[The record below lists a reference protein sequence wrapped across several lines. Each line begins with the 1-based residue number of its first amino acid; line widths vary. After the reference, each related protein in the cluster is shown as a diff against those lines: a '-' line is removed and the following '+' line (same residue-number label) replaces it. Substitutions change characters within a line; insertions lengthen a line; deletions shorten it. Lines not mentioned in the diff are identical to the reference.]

1 MGLATDST
9 GEVFHDLGSV
19 TPLGVRIEQ
28 VPDQPLQFIFC
39 SNIHRVSEV
48 AILRPTVDRA
58 TPNIAAFGGV
68 MSWSFLGASA
78 DDVVHISSGF
88 HNLRR

>member
-1 MGLATDST
+1 MFTGVGLATDST
-9 GEVFHDLGSV
+9 SEVFHGLGSV
-19 TPLGVRIEQ
+19 TPFGVRIEQ

-48 AILRPTVDRA
+48 AILRPTVDRT

-68 MSWSFLGASA
+68 IPWSFLGAST
-78 DDVVHISSGF
+78 DDIVH
-88 HNLRR
+88 